1 MSSSAECRATVFEIE
16 SFALNDGPGIRTVVF
31 FKGCPLRCPWC
42 SNPESQRP
50 EPELFYLP
58 RRCLGCA
65 RCVAA
70 CDRGA
75 LSFQGEV
82 VIDRERCDACGRC
95 TQACNTGALSMA
107 GRELSVREILLE
119 VRRDEAFYRNS
130 GGGVTF
136 SGGEPAAQPR
146 ALRELAE
153 LCHQAGLHTCIE
165 TCGEFPWE
173 AVRET
178 LPALDLFLFDIKH
191 LDPERHEE
199 LAGRGNVRVLENF
212 RRLLEAGKTVTV
224 RFPLVQG
231 YNDDEPHLTALR
243 AFLAEYAP
251 GIRIDILPYH
261 RLGIAKYG
269 GLGREYPL
277 EHLAP
282 PSAERA
288 LEVKDFF
295 AGRGFAARIE
305 S

>member
-1 MSSSAECRATVFEIE
+1 M
-16 SFALNDGPGIRTVVF
+16 
-31 FKGCPLRCPWC
+31 
-42 SNPESQRP
+42 
-50 EPELFYLP
+50 
-58 RRCLGCA
+58 
-65 RCVAA
+65 
-70 CDRGA
+70 
-75 LSFQGEV
+75 
-82 VIDRERCDACGRC
+82 
-95 TQACNTGALSMA
+95 
-107 GRELSVREILLE
+107 
-119 VRRDEAFYRNS
+119 
-130 GGGVTF
+130 TF

-146 ALRELAE
+146 ALRALAE

-251 GIRIDILPYH
+251 GIRVDILPYH

-295 AGRGFAARIE
+295 AGRGFAARIQR
-305 S
+305 